1 MQTVAEA
8 RAQIVAAFSP
18 LSVEQIGLNDAL
30 GRVLAEDVASRLTQ
44 PFADVSAMD
53 GYAVRAADVA
63 KVPATLAVIG
73 ESAAGKGF
81 GGTVGPGQAARIFTG
96 APVPAGADTIVIQ
109 EDTDAG
115 NGTVTVRESAAR

>member
-53 GYAVRAADVA
+53 GYAVRA
-63 KVPATLAVIG
+63 KPPASSPAHRSPKGPTPSSSRRTRKPAR
-73 ESAAGKGF
+73 AA
-81 GGTVGPGQAARIFTG
+81 
-96 APVPAGADTIVIQ
+96 
-109 EDTDAG
+109 
-115 NGTVTVRESAAR
+115 